1 MASDL
6 REQLQGTLGE
16 SYVLEQELAG
26 GGMSRVF
33 VATDASLG
41 RKVVVKVLPADMA
54 AEVRIDRFRREIQ
67 LAANLQHPHIVPLL
81 LAGETNGLPY
91 FIMPFVRGESL
102 RERLNKVG
110 EFPIT
115 EAVRILREVASALAY
130 AHENGIV
137 HRDIKPENVL
147 ISGGSAMVTDF
158 GVAKALR
165 SASNV
170 EPGSLTSVGVAIG
183 TPTYMAPEQGTA
195 DPNTDHRADIY
206 ALGIVGYEMLVG
218 SPPFSARS
226 SQEMLAAHVTRKV
239 EPVTER
245 RATVPPV
252 LARLIM
258 NCLEKRPSDRPQSA
272 SEVMQQ
278 LDSIHIPGAGPTPE
292 AQPFRSAENSLGS
305 DADARPRLEGRV
317 NSTHTRRWL
326 QVGAVSAA
334 IVLVLIMVWRLA
346 PWRIGEAE
354 DQTARPNML
363 AVLPFENLGRP
374 ENAYFADGV
383 TEEVRGKLSNLSGL
397 MVIARSSSAQYKQT
411 TKPPQ
416 QIARELGVQ
425 YLLAGTI
432 RTELGATGKPARV
445 RVSPELIQVVNGAPV
460 TRWQQAFDADVTDVF
475 QVQAEI
481 AERVVQSLDV
491 RLGEGEH
498 SRLAARPTKSLA
510 AYDAY
515 LQGEEASGALS
526 AADPPSL
533 QRAMRFYER
542 AVALDSTFS
551 QAFARLSRVR
561 TILYVNTPTQQR
573 VTGLAAA
580 KRAIA
585 LSPERPEGRVA
596 LADYYMYVV
605 RDLVRAGEQVGL
617 ALAQTPNNVDALG
630 EAAAV
635 AKGSGRWDESLSY
648 ARKAQALDPRS
659 VGAASALGNTL
670 TWLRRYDEARQALDH
685 ALALAP
691 GDLGARHLRVVLEL
705 ARGDLTA
712 ARGII
717 VKGKT
722 PGNSA
727 DLIAFFAWVWDL
739 GWVLDDADQR
749 ILLRLSPEGFGGD
762 RGAWGSA
769 LAQVYALR
777 GDKTRARAY
786 ADTARVAIEAA
797 MRANRNDVGDLHVY
811 RALTLAYMGDFQQA
825 AEEGRR
831 AVALSP
837 ISESAEIGPYI
848 QHQLARVYILTGQPE
863 KALDQLEPLLR
874 IPYFLSPGWLRIDPT
889 FTPLRGNPRFERLI
903 HQ

>member
-1 MASDL
+1 
-6 REQLQGTLGE
+6 
-16 SYVLEQELAG
+16 
-26 GGMSRVF
+26 MSRVF

-81 LAGETNGLPY
+81 LAGETHGLPY
-91 FIMPFVRGESL
+91 FIMPFVRGETL
-102 RERLNKVG
+102 RERLNKLG
-110 EFPIT
+110 EFPIP

-239 EPVTER
+239 EPVAER

-258 NCLEKRPSDRPQSA
+258 SCLEKHPSDRPQSA
-272 SEVMQQ
+272 LEVMRQ
-278 LDSIHIPGAGPTPE
+278 LDSIQISGAEPI
-292 AQPFRSAENSLGS
+292 S
-305 DADARPRLEGRV
+305 DAQAFRPATSSSRSDKDGRPLLAGRV
-317 NSTHTRRWL
+317 GSKDTRRWL
-326 QVGAVSAA
+326 QAGAVLAA
-334 IVLVLIMVWRLA
+334 LVVVLTIWRLA
-346 PWRIGEAE
+346 PWRNGAAQ
-354 DQTARPNML
+354 DDGARANML

-383 TEEVRGKLSNLSGL
+383 TEDVRGKLSSLSGL

-411 TKPPQ
+411 TKSTQ

-432 RTELGATGKPARV
+432 RTEAGATGKPARV
-445 RVSPELIQVVNGAPV
+445 RVSPELIQIVNGAPV
-460 TRWQQAFDADVTDVF
+460 TRWQQAFDAEITDVF
-475 QVQAEI
+475 RVQADI
-481 AERVVQSLDV
+481 AERVVHSLGV
-491 RLGEGEH
+491 QLGEADQT
-498 SRLAARPTKSLA
+498 RLAARPTKSLA

-515 LQGEEASGALS
+515 LQGEEASGNLS
-526 AADPPSL
+526 AGDPASL
-533 QRAMRFYER
+533 QRALRFYER

-551 QAFARLSRVR
+551 QAFAHLSMAR
-561 TILYVNTPTQQR
+561 TVLYVNYPTAQAGVPR

-580 KRAIA
+580 NRAIA
-585 LSPERPEGRVA
+585 LSPKRPDGRVA
-596 LADYYMYVV
+596 LSFYYAYIV
-605 RDLVRAGEQVGL
+605 RDLVRAGEQVRL
-617 ALAQTPNNVDALG
+617 ALAQSPNNIDALG

-635 AKGSGRWDESLSY
+635 ARGSGRWEESLSY

-659 VGAASALGNTL
+659 VGAALALGNTL
-670 TWLRRYDEARQALDH
+670 TWLRRYNEARQALDH

-691 GDLGARHLRVVLEL
+691 GDLGARHFRVVLEL
-705 ARGDLTA
+705 ARGDLGA
-712 ARGII
+712 ARRIL

-722 PGNSA
+722 PGTNA
-727 DLIAFFAWVWDL
+727 DLISYFAQSWDL

-749 ILLRLSPEGFGGD
+749 ILLKLSPEGFGGD

-777 GDKTRARAY
+777 GDKARAHAY
-786 ADTARVAIEAA
+786 ADTARGAIEAA

-811 RALTLAYMGDFQQA
+811 RALTLAYIGDFQQA